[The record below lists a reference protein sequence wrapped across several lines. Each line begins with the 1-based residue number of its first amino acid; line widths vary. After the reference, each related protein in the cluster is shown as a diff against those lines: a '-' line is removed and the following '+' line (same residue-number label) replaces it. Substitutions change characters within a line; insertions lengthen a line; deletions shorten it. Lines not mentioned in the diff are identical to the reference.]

1 MNLLKIFKVLIL
13 SFIFLAEICSAQ
25 ENKSIE
31 IKFLTVEKSSIKV
44 TKGIEKNTITISITN
59 SSQYPK
65 FLNFKFNN
73 FSNKV
78 VIAEAQISVD
88 PQSTKTQVVPI
99 AVGVEL
105 ENKFSWIYSE
115 RVGDEKST
123 YLEIS
128 NKSTFHQAL
137 RINILNNESEI
148 QVSQIFL
155 QLLPSVTSIVKLEP
169 TNDGVFTTSLKY
181 VTRSTYGVFK
191 PNNFNN
197 KIAFPFFGTTKVSV
211 CQSFDGVITT
221 HSEDPMAYDFCA
233 KEGSPIRAV
242 ADGRVY
248 SVVDNF
254 SEGGHRPELKDKANL
269 VGIMDSNGIVYR
281 YLHIVKDSAKV
292 KVGDEVKMGQ
302 VIGEVGS
309 VGYSSGPHLHLSVAR
324 VDENIKLKS
333 MYVEFL
339 NSRNQVINL
348 RHKSIIVDGKVQ

>member
-1 MNLLKIFKVLIL
+1 MQLLKILIICLVFL
-13 SFIFLAEICSAQ
+13 SEICTAQ
-25 ENKSIE
+25 ESKSIE
-31 IKFLTVEKSSIKV
+31 IKFLTVEKSSIRV
-44 TKGIEKNTITISITN
+44 TRGIDKNTINLSITN
-59 SSQYPK
+59 PTQYPK
-65 FLNFKFNN
+65 IFNFKFQN

-78 VIAEAQISVD
+78 EIAEKQITVD
-88 PQSTKTQVVPI
+88 PQTTKTQVVPLTI
-99 AVGVEL
+99 GLEL
-105 ENKFSWIYSE
+105 ENKFSWMYSE

-123 YLEIS
+123 YLEIL
-128 NKSTFHQAL
+128 NKSNFYQAVRL
-137 RINILNNESEI
+137 NILNKESEI
-148 QVSQIFL
+148 QVAQSFL
-155 QLLPSVTSIVKLEP
+155 QVIPNGTSIVKVEP
-169 TNDGVFTTSLKY
+169 TNDVEFTASLRYVF
-181 VTRSTYGVFK
+181 RNTYGVFK

-197 KIAFPFFGTTKVSV
+197 KIGFPFYETTKVSV

-233 KEGSPIRAV
+233 KEGTPIRAV
-242 ADGRVY
+242 ADGVVY
-248 SVVDNF
+248 SVIDNF
-254 SEGGHRPELKDKANL
+254 SEGGHRSELKDKANL